1 MKLAPSVLALAVLA
15 APAAALAHHGWANQD
30 ESKLTVLEG
39 AIQAVRYQNPH
50 AEIEL
55 TQSNQ
60 RWLVT
65 LAPVSR
71 MEQRGATEALL
82 KVGQKVRVE
91 GHKSLTPGR
100 YEIKANNIS
109 IAGGDKINLRR

>member
-1 MKLAPSVLALAVLA
+1 MKLAPALFAITVLAVPGAV
-15 APAAALAHHGWANQD
+15 LAHHGWANQD
-30 ESKLTVLEG
+30 ETKVTVLEG

-55 TQSNQ
+55 TQDKQ

-71 MEQRGATEALL
+71 MQERGATEALL

-109 IAGGDKINLRR
+109 IAGAEKINLRR